1 MRSPWRCSLNIA
13 YRAENG
19 VGYAGTSA
27 DARADNP
34 RDRPRTRRLQRL
46 NSGEEAAMSLE
57 DATSAVRGKAATSPP
72 LGYRVQF
79 DLGDDGVIFWDGTQT
94 PPVIDN
100 TSREADTV
108 MTLSLANLDALIAGA
123 LNPTMAY
130 MTGKLKIQGSM
141 GVALKVGQLLE
152 E

>member
-1 MRSPWRCSLNIA
+1 MPLSEPGAGAPQFPRSVDVAIIA
-13 YRAENG
+13 P
-19 VGYAGTSA
+19 VIT
-27 DARADNP
+27 ARGN
-34 RDRPRTRRLQRL
+34 
-46 NSGEEAAMSLE
+46 AMSIE
-57 DATSAVRGKAATSPP
+57 SATSLIRSKASMSAS

-79 DLGDDGVIFWDGTQT
+79 DLGPDGIIFWDGTRT

-100 TSREADTV
+100 EPREADTV
-108 MTLSLANLDALIAGA
+108 LSLSLANLEALIAGG

-141 GVALKVGQLLE
+141 GVALKIATLLE